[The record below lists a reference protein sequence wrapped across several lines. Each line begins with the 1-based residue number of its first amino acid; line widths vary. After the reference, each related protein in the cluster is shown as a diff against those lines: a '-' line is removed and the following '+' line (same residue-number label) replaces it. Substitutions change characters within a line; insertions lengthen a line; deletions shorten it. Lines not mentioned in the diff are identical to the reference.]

1 MNCGTSLPKNVR
13 RATIESVHPVNAAF
27 KMCRKNRTFKL
38 LAGESVL
45 GPPSMEMMAM
55 KRREKPANT
64 RLRHLPPLPGVPA
77 TARPLAL
84 YVLPPHYEQALFP
97 DFAG

>member
-1 MNCGTSLPKNVR
+1 MN
-13 RATIESVHPVNAAF
+13 A
-27 KMCRKNRTFKL
+27 TFKL
-38 LAGESVL
+38 ILGESVL
-45 GPPSMEMMAM
+45 GPPSIEMMAM

-64 RLRHLPPLPGVPA
+64 GLLQLPPLPGVPA
-77 TARPLAL
+77 TARPHAL

>member
-1 MNCGTSLPKNVR
+1 M
-13 RATIESVHPVNAAF
+13 NAAF
-27 KMCRKNRTFKL
+27 KMCRKNMTFKL

>member
-1 MNCGTSLPKNVR
+1 
-13 RATIESVHPVNAAF
+13 
-27 KMCRKNRTFKL
+27 
-38 LAGESVL
+38 
-45 GPPSMEMMAM
+45 MEMMAM